1 MDVSRDVDP
10 DTHSF
15 GSMDPDPGVENN
27 EKIKSSTNKASHQ
40 MTYNTFSK
48 LSLLNLKSANSK
60 IMTKS
65 NLKLSGGAQ

>member
-40 MTYNTFSK
+40 KTF
-48 LSLLNLKSANSK
+48 NAV
-60 IMTKS
+60 
-65 NLKLSGGAQ
+65 Q